1 MDSWVRLPVTNQARL
16 LRERLTADITD
27 IRPFA
32 RVYKQVLPV
41 SRSTRESFAAYVA
54 IVRSVPGM
62 SHHML
67 FQSVIL
73 SERFSTLLAYEAL
86 PSLVLQ

>member
-1 MDSWVRLPVTNQARL
+1 MDAGVRLPVANQARL

-32 RVYKQVLPV
+32 GVDKQVLPV

-54 IVRSVPGM
+54 IVRPVPGM

-67 FQSVIL
+67 LQSVIL
-73 SERFSTLLAYEAL
+73 GERLSTLLAHEAL
-86 PSLVLQ
+86 PPLVLQ